1 VAALQQTRMTGE
13 LNLTGNWVQS
23 LSNSGH
29 AMKMRWIVAT
39 VASLTVAPLSSAWA
53 QAANTFEN
61 GSGSASAGSWV
72 VGAQAGYNWQRDWL
86 VYGVEADISGVH
98 LHPQVNT
105 ALTGGFPPPVFGSTS
120 STIDWYGTVRGR
132 AGWSSGPLLFY
143 GTAGLAYGKLDLS
156 SSLTAS
162 AMGLATSAQTSS
174 DRAGWVAGV
183 GIGYL
188 WTPNV
193 VLNIEYQHVDLG
205 GINLAS
211 STGPALPQLTQSAS
225 ASGHFEV
232 VTVGLSWL
240 FAPAG
245 GTRAPWQGGY
255 VGGHAG
261 GVWGDNTTAS
271 YAGSAI
277 FVSDTRLKRGI
288 VLLTRLD
295 NGLGIYRYRY
305 LWSDVVYVGVMA
317 QEVALI
323 RPDAVVRSP
332 LDDYLQIDYARLG
345 LELMTLPEW
354 EAVSQGKTL

>member
-1 VAALQQTRMTGE
+1 
-13 LNLTGNWVQS
+13 
-23 LSNSGH
+23 LSNSGR
-29 AMKMRWIVAT
+29 AMKLKWIVAT
-39 VASLTVAPLSSAWA
+39 AALLTVAPLSSAWA
-53 QAANTFEN
+53 QAANAFEN
-61 GSGSASAGSWV
+61 GSGSASGSSWV
-72 VGAQAGYNWQRDWL
+72 AGAQAGYNWQRDWL
-86 VYGVEADISGVH
+86 VYGIEADISGLH
-98 LHPQVNT
+98 LNPQVNT
-105 ALTGGFPPPVFGSTS
+105 ALTGGFPPPVLGSTS

-132 AGWSSGPLLFY
+132 AGWSSGPLLLY
-143 GTAGLAYGKLDLS
+143 GTAGLAYGERDLS
-156 SSLTAS
+156 SSVTAS
-162 AMGLATSAQTSS
+162 AMGLATSTQTSS

-205 GINLAS
+205 SINLAS

-225 ASGHFEV
+225 ASGRFEV

-240 FAPAG
+240 FAPTG

-261 GVWGDNTTAS
+261 GAWGDSTTAS

-277 FVSDTRLKRGI
+277 FVSDTRLKRD
-288 VLLTRLD
+288 VVFLTRLD

-305 LWSDVVYVGVMA
+305 LWSDAVYVGVMA

-332 LDDYLQIDYARLG
+332 LDDYLRVDYARLG
-345 LELMTLPEW
+345 LKPMTLPEW
-354 EAVSQGKTL
+354 QAVSQGKTL